1 MNYLDII
8 LGSLMLYG
16 AVKGFFKGLIIEAA
30 SLVALIAGIVGAL
43 LLATSVSDLLT
54 TFFDFDT
61 IPPAGI
67 IFILIFIVIIV
78 LINLLARFLTKIIKM
93 AALGSINRIFGAVF
107 GGVKFA
113 LILSA
118 ILLMVDQFSFLF
130 QYIDTAILDE
140 SYLYQPIKTFGET
153 LFEWLLDRK
162 DLLPQELI

>member
-1 MNYLDII
+1 VNYLDII
-8 LGSLMLYG
+8 LGGLILYG

-30 SLVALIAGIVGAL
+30 SLLALIAGIVGAI
-43 LLATSVSDLLT
+43 LLASTVSNLLT

-61 IPPAGI
+61 IPPAGVVFAI
-67 IFILIFIVIIV
+67 IFIVIIV
-78 LINLLARFLTKIIKM
+78 LINLLARFLTKVIKM
-93 AALGSINRIFGAVF
+93 VALWSINRIFGAVF
-107 GGVKFA
+107 GGAKFA

-130 QYIDTAILDE
+130 QYVDTAILDE
-140 SYLYQPIKTFGET
+140 SFLYQPIKTFGEA

>member
-8 LGSLMLYG
+8 LGGLILYG

-30 SLVALIAGIVGAL
+30 SLLALIAGIVGAL
-43 LLATSVSDLLT
+43 LLASTVSNLLT

-61 IPPAGI
+61 IPPAGVVFAI
-67 IFILIFIVIIV
+67 IFIVIIV
-78 LINLLARFLTKIIKM
+78 LTNLLARFLTKVIKM
-93 AALGSINRIFGAVF
+93 VTLGSINRIFGAVF
-107 GGVKFA
+107 GGAKFA

-130 QYIDTAILDE
+130 QYVDTAILDE
-140 SYLYQPIKTFGET
+140 SFLYQPIKTFGEA

>member
-8 LGSLMLYG
+8 LGGLILYG

-30 SLVALIAGIVGAL
+30 SLLALIAGIVGAL
-43 LLATSVSDLLT
+43 LLASTVSNLLT

-61 IPPAGI
+61 IPPAGVVFAI
-67 IFILIFIVIIV
+67 IFIVIIV
-78 LINLLARFLTKIIKM
+78 LINLLARFLTKVIKM
-93 AALGSINRIFGAVF
+93 VTLGSINRIFGAVF
-107 GGVKFA
+107 GGAKFA

-130 QYIDTAILDE
+130 QYVDTAILDE
-140 SYLYQPIKTFGET
+140 SFLYQPIKTFGEA